1 MRLLLLRHGQTH
13 GNTAGALDT
22 AAPGLELTDLGRR
35 QAEAAARALVE
46 HPVDQIFVSTLTRTR
61 QTAEP
66 LARALGLDVRA
77 LDGLR
82 EISAGDYEMGSD
94 HDSITGYIT
103 TVADWIEGRLD
114 VRMPGGETGH
124 EFLARYDDAVAE
136 IHRSVTDAGHERA
149 LLVSHGAAIR
159 TWISARVPDVEAHA
173 KATDPLHNTACI
185 TLVGD
190 PVTGWQI
197 DAWSS
202 DPVGGAFLDDLAAP
216 DPTGQSTAQSTVQ
229 STAQSTG
236 HAADVPEQDQA
247 QN

>member
-22 AAPGLELTDLGRR
+22 AVPGLDLTDLGHR
-35 QAEAAARALVE
+35 QAAAAARAIGE
-46 HPVDQIFVSTLTRTR
+46 DGIDQIFVSTLTRTR

-66 LARALGLDVRA
+66 LARQLGLEIRA

-82 EISAGDYEMGSD
+82 EISAGDFEMGED
-94 HDSITGYIT
+94 HDSIAGYIG
-103 TVADWIEGRLD
+103 TVADWIEGRHD
-114 VRMPGGETGH
+114 TRMPGGETGH
-124 EFLARYDDAVAE
+124 EFLARYDAAVAE
-136 IHRSVTDAGHERA
+136 IHRSVVDAGHERA

-159 TWISARVPDVEAHA
+159 TWVSARVPDVEAHA

-190 PVTGWQI
+190 PESGWEI
-197 DAWSS
+197 EAWSS
-202 DPVGGAFLDDLAAP
+202 DPVGGAFLDDASAP
-216 DPTGQSTAQSTVQ
+216 DPTGQATDGAVEAS
-229 STAQSTG
+229 G
-236 HAADVPEQDQA
+236 QA